1 MSYTLTNKEALLPR
15 AITALLRRPNIKGF
29 CLGYVR
35 DALDTLGLHLPPA
48 NLLVN
53 QTGHS
58 TALACYRE
66 LAKNPA
72 KYGWRQVNQPAA
84 HPVLLEFFDHCGTT
98 EDGLVCGHIALKQGE
113 MLYASMDYPNTE
125 YFKVRLLGSFIPV

>member
-15 AITALLRRPNIKGF
+15 AITALLRRANVKGK

-35 DALDTLGLHLPPA
+35 DALETIGLSLPSA

-58 TALACYRE
+58 TAIACYRE
-66 LAKNPA
+66 LAKDPA
-72 KYGWRQVNQPAA
+72 KYGWRRVNQPAA

-98 EDGLVCGHIALKQGE
+98 EDGLVCGHIALKQGDT
-113 MLYASMDYPNTE
+113 LYASMDYPDTE
-125 YFKVRLLGSFIPV
+125 YFQSRLVGMFIPA